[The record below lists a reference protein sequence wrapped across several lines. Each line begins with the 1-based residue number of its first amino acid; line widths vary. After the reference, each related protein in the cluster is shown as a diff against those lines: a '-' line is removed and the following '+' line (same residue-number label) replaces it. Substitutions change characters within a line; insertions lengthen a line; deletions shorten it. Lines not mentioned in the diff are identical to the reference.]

1 MVELYIFRLF
11 EILVKSNGACGSTY
25 PKTSVIIRS
34 DKTRFVT
41 DINRISFQ
49 IIPVID
55 KDGLPMFSLG
65 NIVDTACKSSRP
77 DTTMMIFINT
87 IYIVVTQ
94 TVHIVGVVLITG
106 QFIRHTCGRN
116 LFGTHQTV
124 SFGSNPDNPF

>member
-1 MVELYIFRLF
+1 MELYIFRF
-11 EILVKSNGACGSTY
+11 FKVLVKSNGACGSTY
-25 PKTSVIIRS
+25 PKASVIIRS
-34 DKTRFVT
+34 DKTCFVT

-55 KDGLPMFSLG
+55 KDGLSMFSLR

-94 TVHIVGVVLITG
+94 TVHIIGVVLITG
-106 QFIRHTCGRN
+106 QFIRQTCGRS